1 MIGKIKK
8 LNFPSLIYLISLF
21 TLIAALISKE
31 IYVILTFY
39 IGFLSSIFA
48 GIFGIKFIKKLNL
61 LQKIREDVPSIHKK
75 KENTPTMGG
84 ILFIPIFLIII
95 LFVDHQ
101 LWTTKII
108 LFLTTLSYFFIG
120 YIDDFLSIKNKTNLG
135 LKSKEKFILQTIV
148 TLLLL
153 SFAAQNNLISSNI
166 RLFNNITID
175 FHEIIFPVAFLTII
189 GLSNAVNLSDG
200 LDGLVAGCSS
210 LAFFGLGTEILLAN
224 NEEFF
229 SFCILCYSMSGLC
242 LGFLKFNKYPAKI
255 FMGDTGS
262 LSIGAILGVI
272 CVLTGSYFTGF
283 LVCGIFIIETLSV
296 MIQVLFFKI
305 TKKLFGKGKRLLLM
319 SPIHHHFELAGF
331 SEKTIVDYFW
341 KINVFLVILG
351 IVLKISF

>member
-8 LNFPSLIYLISLF
+8 LNFLSLTFLISLL
-21 TLIAALISKE
+21 TLIAALVSE
-31 IYVILTFY
+31 QIYIFFTFCLS
-39 IGFLSSIFA
+39 FLISIFS
-48 GIFGIKFIKKLNL
+48 GIIGIEFIKKLNL
-61 LQKIREDVPSIHKK
+61 LQKIREEIPSIHKK

-95 LFVDHQ
+95 LLINHQ

-120 YIDDFLSIKNKTNLG
+120 FIDDFLSIKNKTNLG
-135 LKSKEKFILQTIV
+135 LKSKEKLILQIIA

-153 SFAAQNNLISSNI
+153 SFAAQNNLINSNI
-166 RLFNNITID
+166 SLFNNLTID
-175 FHEIIFPVAFLTII
+175 FQEIIFPVAFLTII

-210 LAFFGLGTEILLAN
+210 LAFFGLGTEILLTN
-224 NEEFF
+224 NEGFF

-296 MIQVLFFKI
+296 MIQVVFFKI
-305 TKKLFGKGKRLLLM
+305 TKTIYGKGRRLLLM
-319 SPIHHHFELAGF
+319 SPIHHHFELTGF
-331 SEKTIVDYFW
+331 SEQTIVDYFW